1 MNSSYVSL
9 PMQQDDRYA
18 LTILTEAAMQTDTQ
32 ANYNPSSN
40 NFNTMSNATGNVFL
54 SSNLAK
60 NNCVSTVQDTV
71 YHSRAP
77 PISTSISSS
86 EISNRPTN
94 TSQYRFP
101 PSISN
106 LLGDHTRPHQNMQ
119 TLAFNSTERTSQD
132 TFMNHPFQSIYSN
145 SLGILNA
152 EKYDDGRGSIGSHNP
167 NMMNMKGQMQNQIP
181 FGVVEKHGDSSDT
194 KPQSE
199 ENEHGQGKKRR
210 KRVRNE
216 SPNLDD
222 DDDDEA
228 RKKARGRPRVDTKD
242 ETAADRR
249 RTQIRMAQ
257 RAYRHRKETII
268 SSLERQVQELKGTNE
283 EMNNI
288 FINLYDFAISRGL
301 LQREPEFGQQ
311 LQSTTQRFLALAKQ
325 SAGDENPRHRDDS
338 PDNTT
343 HESHGEAKHS
353 LTSQNTQH
361 PPPLILLS
369 DEPTTTETINPW
381 GGYTVTKDNSSEEEE
396 TQIEFNQNDTE
407 EPRQYEIISRATE
420 DNASF
425 PYDWTSIQQYR
436 VEIHSP
442 TSNYFFQSF
451 YPHAEVPLPTTH
463 SYFELSFARR
473 VHRATMEQG
482 YKLLT
487 MPNPPQQQFE
497 KAFGYCLKY
506 ETKEECIARFQR
518 VLNTSSKDSLQN
530 WRYPL
535 VHPGGSGTYYPNQD
549 SDTDNELMPK
559 FRTGFSMG
567 PFPTAF
573 TPLLENISSD
583 MKCTLPG
590 FEGEFF
596 DPNDVEGYLRGH
608 GFDLHPGA
616 DYITGQ
622 IELEVSSDAHSPG
635 TASTDSIFP
644 PTPRSLVG
652 KALDETNKNAYNLD
666 YINGN
671 LNKEA
676 QASGISQ
683 FLTFPSWNASIPRG
697 ANPLDLSGPIFDGT
711 AGPNSE
717 TSSPKVSTNSK
728 RYTEK
733 RTVTIKVETL
743 IRELIGVACCLG
755 RAPGYRRADMD
766 AAIINAA
773 RETGFE

>member
-1 MNSSYVSL
+1 MNSSYNGL

-18 LTILTEAAMQTDTQ
+18 LTILTEAAMQTNTQ
-32 ANYNPSSN
+32 ANNNPSSN
-40 NFNTMSNATGNVFL
+40 NFNTMANATDTAFL

-60 NNCVSTVQDTV
+60 NNSVSTVQDTS

-77 PISTSISSS
+77 PISTPISSS
-86 EISNRPTN
+86 AISNRPTN

-106 LLGDHTRPHQNMQ
+106 LLGDHTRPHQDMQ
-119 TLAFNSTERTSQD
+119 GLAFNSTERTSQG
-132 TFMNHPFQSIYSN
+132 TFMNHPFQSTYSD

-152 EKYDDGRGSIGSHNP
+152 EKYDDGRFHNP
-167 NMMNMKGQMQNQIP
+167 SMMGMKSLMQNQIP
-181 FGVVEKHGDSSDT
+181 FGMVGKHGDSSDT

-210 KRVRNE
+210 KRARNE

-257 RAYRHRKETII
+257 RAYRHRKETTI
-268 SSLERQVQELKGTNE
+268 SSLERQVQELRGTNE

-311 LQSTTQRFLALAKQ
+311 LQLTTQRFLALAKQ
-325 SAGDENPRHRDDS
+325 NAGDENPRHKDDS
-338 PDNTT
+338 LYNTT

-353 LTSQNTQH
+353 LTSQNAQH
-361 PPPLILLS
+361 PPPHTLLS
-369 DEPTTTETINPW
+369 DEPTTTETINTW
-381 GGYTVTKDNSSEEEE
+381 GGYTVSKDTGSEEEE
-396 TQIEFNQNDTE
+396 RQIEYNHNGTE
-407 EPRQYEIISRATE
+407 EPRQYEIISKATE

-425 PYDWTSIQQYR
+425 PFDWTSIQQYR
-436 VEIHSP
+436 VEIQSP
-442 TSNYFFQSF
+442 TSNDFLQSF

-487 MPNPPQQQFE
+487 MPNPPQQRFE
-497 KAFGYCLKY
+497 KVFGYCLKFQ
-506 ETKEECIARFQR
+506 TKEECIARFQR
-518 VLNTSSKDSLQN
+518 IMNTSSKESLQE

-535 VHPGGSGTYYPNQD
+535 VHLGGSGTYYPNQD

-567 PFPTAF
+567 PFPTVI

-622 IELEVSSDAHSPG
+622 IELEVSSGAHSPG

-644 PTPRSLVG
+644 PTPRSPVG
-652 KALDETNKNAYNLD
+652 KVLDGTNQNAYNLD

-676 QASGISQ
+676 QSSGISQ
-683 FLTFPSWNASIPRG
+683 FMAFPSWNASIPRG
-697 ANPLDLSGPIFDGT
+697 ANPFDLSGPIFDGT
-711 AGPNSE
+711 AGPDSE
-717 TSSPKVSTNSK
+717 TSSPKVSTTSK

-743 IRELIGVACCLG
+743 IKELIDIACCLG
-755 RAPGYRRADMD
+755 RSPGYRRADID
-766 AAIINAA
+766 AAIITAA

>member
-1 MNSSYVSL
+1 MNSSYDGLS
-9 PMQQDDRYA
+9 MQQDDRYA

-32 ANYNPSSN
+32 ANNNPSSN
-40 NFNTMSNATGNVFL
+40 NFNTMSNATGTAFL
-54 SSNLAK
+54 SSNLAR
-60 NNCVSTVQDTV
+60 NNSVSTVQDTM

-77 PISTSISSS
+77 VSTSISSS
-86 EISNRPTN
+86 AISNHPTN
-94 TSQYRFP
+94 PSQYRFP

-106 LLGDHTRPHQNMQ
+106 LLGDHPRPHQDMQ
-119 TLAFNSTERTSQD
+119 ALAFNSTERTSQG
-132 TFMNHPFQSIYSN
+132 TFMNHSFQSTYSD
-145 SLGILNA
+145 SLRILNA
-152 EKYDDGRGSIGSHNP
+152 EKYDDGRSHNP
-167 NMMNMKGQMQNQIP
+167 SMTSMKGQMQNQIP
-181 FGVVEKHGDSSDT
+181 FGMVEEHGDSSDT

-199 ENEHGQGKKRR
+199 ENENGQGKKRR
-210 KRVRNE
+210 KRARNE

-257 RAYRHRKETII
+257 RAYRHRKETTI
-268 SSLERQVQELKGTNE
+268 SSLERQVQELRGTNE

-311 LQSTTQRFLALAKQ
+311 LQSSTQRFLALAKQ
-325 SAGDENPRHRDDS
+325 NAGDENPRHNDDS

-353 LTSQNTQH
+353 LTSQNAQH
-361 PPPLILLS
+361 PPPLILLP
-369 DEPTTTETINPW
+369 DEPNSTETINTW
-381 GGYTVTKDNSSEEEE
+381 GGYTVSKDTGSEEEE
-396 TQIEFNQNDTE
+396 KQIEYNQNGTE

-425 PYDWTSIQQYR
+425 PYDWTSIQQHR
-436 VEIHSP
+436 VEIPSP
-442 TSNYFFQSF
+442 TSNDFLQSF
-451 YPHAEVPLPTTH
+451 YPYAEVRLPTTH

-482 YKLLT
+482 FKLLT
-487 MPNPPQQQFE
+487 MPDPPQRRFE
-497 KAFGYCLKY
+497 KAFGYCLKFQ
-506 ETKEECIARFQR
+506 TKEECIARFQR
-518 VLNTSSKDSLQN
+518 IMNASSKESLQE

-535 VHPGGSGTYYPNQD
+535 VHLGGSGTYYPNQD

-567 PFPTAF
+567 PFPTVV
-573 TPLLENISSD
+573 TPLLETISSD
-583 MKCTLPG
+583 MKCTIPG

-644 PTPRSLVG
+644 PTPRSPIG
-652 KALDETNKNAYNLD
+652 KVLDGTNQNACNLD

-671 LNKEA
+671 VNKEA

-683 FLTFPSWNASIPRG
+683 FMTFPSWNASIPRG
-697 ANPLDLSGPIFDGT
+697 ANPFDLSGPIFDGT

-743 IRELIGVACCLG
+743 IRELVGIACCLG

-766 AAIINAA
+766 AAILTAA

>member
-1 MNSSYVSL
+1 MNSSYEGL

-18 LTILTEAAMQTDTQ
+18 LTILTQAAMQTDTQ
-32 ANYNPSSN
+32 ANNNSPSN
-40 NFNTMSNATGNVFL
+40 NFNTMSNATGTAFP
-54 SSNLAK
+54 SSNLSK
-60 NNCVSTVQDTV
+60 NNSVSTVQDTV

-77 PISTSISSS
+77 HILTSISSS
-86 EISNRPTN
+86 AISNRPTN

-106 LLGDHTRPHQNMQ
+106 LVGDHTRPHQDMQ
-119 TLAFNSTERTSQD
+119 ALAFNSTERTSQD
-132 TFMNHPFQSIYSN
+132 TFMNHPFQSTYSS
-145 SLGILNA
+145 SLEILNA
-152 EKYDDGRGSIGSHNP
+152 EKYDDGRGSIRSHNP
-167 NMMNMKGQMQNQIP
+167 SIMSMKNQMQNQIP
-181 FGVVEKHGDSSDT
+181 FGMVEKHGDSSDT

-199 ENEHGQGKKRR
+199 EHEHGQGKKRR

-257 RAYRHRKETII
+257 RAYRHRKETTI
-268 SSLERQVQELKGTNE
+268 SSLEKQVQELRGTNE

-311 LQSTTQRFLALAKQ
+311 LQSTTQKFLALAKQ
-325 SAGDENPRHRDDS
+325 NAGDENLRHEGDS
-338 PDNTT
+338 PVNTT
-343 HESHGEAKHS
+343 HESHGEAKYY
-353 LTSQNTQH
+353 LTNQNAQG

-381 GGYTVTKDNSSEEEE
+381 GGYTVSKDTSSEQEESH
-396 TQIEFNQNDTE
+396 IEYNQNNTE

-425 PYDWTSIQQYR
+425 PFDSTSIQQYR
-436 VEIHSP
+436 VEIPSP
-442 TSNYFFQSF
+442 TSNDFLQSF

-487 MPNPPQQQFE
+487 MPNPPQRLFE
-497 KAFGYCLKY
+497 KVFGYCLKY
-506 ETKEECIARFQR
+506 ETKEECIARFKR
-518 VLNTSSKDSLQN
+518 VTNNSSKESLQE

-535 VHPGGSGTYYPNQD
+535 VHLGGSGTYYPNQD
-549 SDTDNELMPK
+549 PDTDNDLMPK

-567 PFPTAF
+567 PFPTTF

-596 DPNDVEGYLRGH
+596 DSNDVEGYLRGH

-644 PTPRSLVG
+644 PTPRSPIG
-652 KALDETNKNAYNLD
+652 KVLDETNPNAYNLD

-671 LNKEA
+671 LSKEA

-683 FLTFPSWNASIPRG
+683 FMTFPSWNASIPRG
-697 ANPLDLSGPIFDGT
+697 ANPFDLSGPIFDGT
-711 AGPNSE
+711 AGANSE
-717 TSSPKVSTNSK
+717 TSSPKVSINSK

-743 IRELIGVACCLG
+743 IRELVGIASCLG

-766 AAIINAA
+766 AAIITAA